1 MSSSTDKTRQM
12 LVNSMVKTK
21 AGTTDNTSNK
31 PAAQSTAKTAVKKQ
45 TAKKKAAS
53 GAPATRKKVAAKP
66 AVKSQPSADPY
77 QSKGR
82 IWPD

>member
-1 MSSSTDKTRQM
+1 MSSSTDKTREM

-21 AGTTDNTSNK
+21 AGTADSD
-31 PAAQSTAKTAVKKQ
+31 SAK
-45 TAKKKAAS
+45 S
-53 GAPATRKKVAAKP
+53 AAKP
-66 AVKSQPSADPY
+66 AANKKVARKKASSTVAAKSKKVARKPAAKSNPSADPF